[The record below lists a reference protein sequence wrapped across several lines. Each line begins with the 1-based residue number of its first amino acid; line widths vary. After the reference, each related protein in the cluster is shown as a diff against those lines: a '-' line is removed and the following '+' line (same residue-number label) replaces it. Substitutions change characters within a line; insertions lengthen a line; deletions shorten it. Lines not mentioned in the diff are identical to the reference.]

1 MTIRW
6 GVIGATG
13 FAGKRPLP
21 GLAKAGNC
29 QLHAVLNHNTDAG
42 EVAREFAAAVVYD
55 EQEALLADPD
65 VDAVYICTPVF
76 LHAAHTV
83 AAADAGKHVLVE
95 KPMALTI
102 DECRQMTDACKGND
116 VKLQIG
122 FMRRFHPYHRKIKEM
137 VDAGV
142 LGRIV
147 RARVQTH
154 LWYPGTPDAWRLKQ
168 ETGGGGAFMDV
179 GSHCLD
185 LLEFFLGEVQSV
197 TGLTGNVVF
206 DYAVEDTAVV
216 LLRFAAG
223 AIGVIEA
230 SFAVPFTD
238 NAIEIH
244 GTEGTLRARRT
255 AGPFTDPELVLTNTD
270 GTTPIAVDNDK
281 DQYQGQFES
290 FAEAIIEDRQPAV
303 DGAAGMRN
311 LARILEIYQVADRC
325 DAHG

>member
-6 GVIGATG
+6 GIIGATG
-13 FAGKRPLP
+13 FAAKRPLP
-21 GLAKAGNC
+21 GLAKAEHC
-29 QLHAVLNHNTDAG
+29 RLHALLKHTA
-42 EVAREFAAAVVYD
+42 EVGKEAREFGAAVVYD
-55 EQEALLADPD
+55 KQEAMLADPK
-65 VDAVYICTPVF
+65 VDAVYICTPLF
-76 LHAAHTV
+76 LHAPQTI
-83 AAADAGKHVLVE
+83 AAANAGKHVLVE

-102 DECRQMTDACKGND
+102 DECQRMIDACTRNK

-122 FMRRFHPYHRKIKEM
+122 YMRRFHPYHRKIKEM
-137 VDAGV
+137 VDSSV
-142 LGRIV
+142 LGRIAQ
-147 RARVQTH
+147 ARIQTH
-154 LWYPGTPDAWRLKQ
+154 LWYPETPGAWRQKQ
-168 ETGGGGAFMDV
+168 ETGGGGAFMDM

-197 TGLTGNVVF
+197 TGFTGNVVF

-216 LLRFAAG
+216 TLRFASG

-230 SFAVPFTD
+230 SFAIPFTD
-238 NAIEIH
+238 NAIDIH

-255 AGPFTDPELVLTNTD
+255 AGPFTDPELILTNAD
-270 GTTPIAVDNDK
+270 GTTPIAVDDDK

-311 LARILEIYQVADRC
+311 LARILEIYQVAGRC